1 MLDDFG
7 FERIQCFRPYLAVP
21 IAERSRFAM
30 KTLRLVLEKTD
41 MNVAIIRIRVQSRK
55 PRYIIGIQACRAE
68 QFRQGF
74 Q

>member
-7 FERIQCFRPYLAVP
+7 FERIQRLWPYFAVP

-30 KTLRLVLEKTD
+30 KALRLVLEKT
-41 MNVAIIRIRVQSRK
+41 NVNVTVIRIRVQSRK
-55 PRYIIGIQACRAE
+55 SRYIIGIQACRAE
-68 QFRQGF
+68 QLRQSF